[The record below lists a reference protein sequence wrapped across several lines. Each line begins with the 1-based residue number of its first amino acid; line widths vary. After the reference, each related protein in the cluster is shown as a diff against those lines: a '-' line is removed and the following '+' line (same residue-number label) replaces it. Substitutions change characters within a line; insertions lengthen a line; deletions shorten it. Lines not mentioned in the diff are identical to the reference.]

1 MQPESVNNIN
11 EKKEYKKLPK
21 DFLMAIYSP

>member
-11 EKKEYKKLPK
+11 KKKEYKNLPK